1 MAVESKSNDC
11 LETMSLRKSRLGSPL
26 SSSRLVMLILMQSR
40 TKTVHEKSIC
50 IQKLLSLF
58 SLMLSSF
65 TTPSSESS
73 LSYMSSLLHPSRLCF
88 TDPVDLRFYFFLNP
102 ISSTSAQ
109 SLIQIVDL
117 SCFFIISGQRCTHMA
132 TNHRVKCIYVLS
144 FLEKLLQLLGIWP
157 YHGRSPHVEIG
168 RRDCILCRMR

>member
-11 LETMSLRKSRLGSPL
+11 LETMSLRESRLCSPL
-26 SSSRLVMLILMQSR
+26 SSSRLVMMILMQSR

-117 SCFFIISGQRCTHMA
+117 SCLFYYFRSALHTHGDESQSQMHLCIELSGEAVATTRDMA
-132 TNHRVKCIYVLS
+132 LPWAEPAC
-144 FLEKLLQLLGIWP
+144 
-157 YHGRSPHVEIG
+157 
-168 RRDCILCRMR
+168 